1 MSPIQKTQSI
11 KNLPVRHIRKN
22 DGDTRSLLGG
32 LMSVKISTAETQG
45 HFCVCE
51 GLMAPNAAIPLH
63 YHPDVEAFIV
73 LDGSLDVF
81 RVTDGK
87 PESVKVQ
94 VGEMVFIRSNAMHGF
109 CNRSGRD
116 ARILI
121 LCTAGLEAFFEEAS
135 IRVEACQSTEIEAPK
150 PEEIQRVLA
159 IARKHGQV
167 FVDNGGATH
176 AAF

>member
-11 KNLPVRHIRKN
+11 TNLPVRHIRKN

-87 PESVKVQ
+87 SESLTVQ
-94 VGEMVFIRSNAMHGF
+94 VGEMVFIPSNAIHGF
-109 CNRSGRD
+109 CNRRGRD
-116 ARILI
+116 AHILI

-135 IRVEACQSTEIEAPK
+135 IRVEACQSTEIEPPK

>member
-1 MSPIQKTQSI
+1 MSLIQKTQSTT
-11 KNLPVRHIRKN
+11 NLPVRHIQKN
-22 DGDTRSLLGG
+22 DGDVRSLLGG

-45 HFCVCE
+45 HFCLCQ
-51 GLMAPNAAIPLH
+51 GLIAPNAAIPLH

-87 PESVKVQ
+87 SESVTVQ
-94 VGEMVFIRSNAMHGF
+94 AGEMVLIPSNAMHGF
-109 CNRSGRD
+109 CNRSGSD

-121 LCTAGLEAFFEEAS
+121 LCTVGLEAFFEEAS
-135 IRVEACQSTEIEAPK
+135 IRVEASQSTAIEPPK

>member
-1 MSPIQKTQSI
+1 MSPVQKSQSTT
-11 KNLPVRHIRKN
+11 NLSVRHIRKN

-32 LMSVKISTAETQG
+32 LMSVKISTAETKG
-45 HFCVCE
+45 HFCLCE
-51 GLMAPNAAIPLH
+51 GLMVPNTAVPLH

-87 PESVKVQ
+87 PESVTVQ
-94 VGEMVFIRSNAMHGF
+94 AGEMVLIPSNAVHGF
-109 CNRSGRD
+109 WNRSGRD
-116 ARILI
+116 ARTLT
-121 LCTAGLEAFFEEAS
+121 LCTAGLEAFFQEAS
-135 IRVEACQSTEIEAPK
+135 IRVEASQSAEIQPPK
-150 PEEIQRVLA
+150 PEEIQRVVA

-167 FVDNGGATH
+167 FVDNGGAAH